1 MAGEPD
7 FEYSLKILL
16 IGDMAVGK
24 TCLLRRFVDDQF
36 RCGGGVPAFA
46 FRAHDALHV
55 PAHRAA
61 AR

>member
-1 MAGEPD
+1 MAGEPE

-36 RCGGGVPAFA
+36 R
-46 FRAHDALHV
+46 
-55 PAHRAA
+55 
-61 AR
+61 

>member
-1 MAGEPD
+1 MAAESD

-36 RCGGGVPAFA
+36 R
-46 FRAHDALHV
+46 
-55 PAHRAA
+55 
-61 AR
+61 